1 MTGRPALDELHAST
15 DWRTVD
21 VISDLH
27 LRPEE
32 PATFDAW
39 ARYLAAPGA
48 DAVFILGDLFEV
60 WVGDDAAQ
68 PGTFEARCGRVL
80 AACPV
85 PVFFL
90 RGNRDFLVGSDFLAR
105 CGVRD
110 LPADPTLLL
119 WAGQRVLLS
128 HGDLLC
134 TDDTAYQQFRAQV
147 RSAEWQR
154 AFATQPLAQR
164 QALARQMRAQSQAH
178 QAGQTEYGHTD
189 AALARRW
196 LLDAGATLLIHGHTH
211 RPADHALG
219 ADAQG
224 RALTQVVLSDW
235 HIDAG
240 ARRAQLLRLHAD
252 GQRQRIDL

>member
-1 MTGRPALDELHAST
+1 MRELAS
-15 DWRTVD
+15 
-21 VISDLH
+21 
-27 LRPEE
+27 
-32 PATFDAW
+32 
-39 ARYLAAPGA
+39 
-48 DAVFILGDLFEV
+48 
-60 WVGDDAAQ
+60 
-68 PGTFEARCGRVL
+68 
-80 AACPV
+80 
-85 PVFFL
+85 
-90 RGNRDFLVGSDFLAR
+90 
-105 CGVRD
+105 
-110 LPADPTLLL
+110 DPTVLTF
-119 WAGQRVLLS
+119 GQQRYLLS

-147 RSAEWQR
+147 RSADWQR